1 MTAHDRRRGRP
12 AKHAG
17 GEAAFQTQVEQLA
30 AFYGWRTYHTH
41 DSRRSTPGFPDLV
54 MVRGPE
60 LVFAE
65 LKTNTGRTTPEQDAW
80 IADLETVSRAVALE
94 LDERDNARRH
104 TGYGTQPAVD
114 PCVDVYV
121 WRPSDWD
128 TLQRRLARGRNLV
141 PALNPPAGARPTFGE
156 RMAQL
161 ADENGEVPS

>member
-17 GEAAFQTQVEQLA
+17 GEAAFQQQVEQLA

-80 IADLETVSRAVALE
+80 LAELE
-94 LDERDNARRH
+94 LVASGLRALRSLVPDGAPLV
-104 TGYGTQPAVD
+104 PAAT
-114 PCVDVYV
+114 VDVYV
-121 WRPSDWD
+121 WRPADWD

-141 PALNPPAGARPTFGE
+141 PALNPPASAV
-156 RMAQL
+156 
-161 ADENGEVPS
+161 DPSRDPRHPAYDPLLDPDPDVAS